1 MVLGAVTLVAAIWMF
16 VWLVK
21 QPSRSQAASVGRP
34 AEPAPGRGPTVAP
47 VATPAKQTIFLSYA
61 SEDRPRAERVARAL
75 TSRGWSVWWDRTI
88 PPGKSFDDVIE
99 AALNA
104 AKCVVVLWS
113 KASVTSE
120 WVKTEATEGANRR
133 ILVPALIDDVPIPLA
148 FKRIHAAN
156 LIGWN
161 SEAGDE
167 SFASLAESVS
177 ALVAPAE
184 RP

>member
-1 MVLGAVTLVAAIWMF
+1 M
-16 VWLVK
+16 
-21 QPSRSQAASVGRP
+21 
-34 AEPAPGRGPTVAP
+34 AP
-47 VATPAKQTIFLSYA
+47 VATPARQTIFLSYA

-133 ILVPALIDDVPIPLA
+133 ILVPALIDDVPIPRA

-167 SFASLAESVS
+167 CFASLAESVS

-184 RP
+184 CP